1 MVHNSKTEFERLIKS
16 FRAPVTTVVVVQIR
30 QGICGKEQFS
40 PDNPTVTREV
50 STATTTTRVV
60 TVLLA
65 KAECSQSSPDEEF
78 VRQFARVEVSLSS
91 VLLRPYFISPIAFT
105 FINADRLRDA
115 LSRPEQ
121 WSGLALTSGRCVEAI
136 ERTLQLDD
144 VPNRAEL
151 LQRWSTLAIFT
162 VGEATRRRLLERLG
176 LQSTG
181 HQSGDASSLAS
192 FILSSSLVT
201 DEKLLPPLPLLFPCS
216 SIRSDAIST
225 TLEGKVALEEIACY
239 QTVANDR
246 LEAEV
251 QQLRSELLESANRS
265 PTILPQLLIVV
276 FFSPS
281 GVDHLMPV
289 LSRVFGL
296 QRSDDD
302 NSVIKVKLVAFGR
315 STAARLESGS
325 QKASVWF
332 TASRPTAEVLADELR
347 ANLDTLL
354 NL

>member
-1 MVHNSKTEFERLIKS
+1 M
-16 FRAPVTTVVVVQIR
+16 
-30 QGICGKEQFS
+30 FS

-105 FINADRLRDA
+105 FINADRLREA

-121 WSGLALTSGRCVEAI
+121 WSGLVLTSGRCVEAI
-136 ERTLQLDD
+136 ERALQLDD

-151 LQRWSTLAIFT
+151 LQRWSALAIFT
-162 VGEATRRRLLERLG
+162 VGEATRRRLLEGLG

-181 HQSGDASSLAS
+181 HQSGDASSLAH

-201 DEKLLPPLPLLFPCS
+201 DEKPLPQLPLLFPCS
-216 SIRSDAIST
+216 SIRSDAIFT
-225 TLEGKVALEEIACY
+225 ALKGKVTLEEIACY

-251 QQLRSELLESANRS
+251 QQLRSELLLAAAAANRS
-265 PTILPQLLIVV
+265 QTILPQLLVVV

-296 QRSDDD
+296 QRPDDD
-302 NSVIKVKLVAFGR
+302 SSVIKVKFVAFGR
-315 STAARLESGS
+315 STASRLESS
-325 QKASVWF
+325 QNASVWF
-332 TASRPTAEVLADELR
+332 TVSRPTAEVLADELR
-347 ANLDTLL
+347 ANLDTLKASKTF
-354 NL
+354 